1 MAAIYWRELSAFL
14 SGLIGHLVIGVF
26 LVLLG
31 LILFVFPDTSLLAY
45 NFATLDPLFDLA
57 PWVFLLLIPA
67 ITMRTLAEE
76 RQQRTLELLL
86 TQPVTPAGIVVGK
99 WLACW
104 TLATLAL
111 APTLLY
117 YYTVYELGSPRGN
130 LDSGAIAGS
139 YLGLV
144 ALAGIFCAIG
154 VFASS
159 LSQNQIVGFVLAA
172 LLCFVVY
179 IGFDYLSALPIF
191 VGRFDNLVQ
200 LLGIEAHYRSISR
213 GLIVASDVVYF
224 VTVAAY
230 FLFAAV
236 VAVRSSQR

>member
-1 MAAIYWRELSAFL
+1 MLGIYQRELSAFL
-14 SGLIGHLVIGVF
+14 SGLIGYLVIGVF

-31 LILFVFPDTSLLAY
+31 LILFVFPDTSLIEY

-86 TQPVTPAGIVVGK
+86 TQPVTPGEIVLGK

-111 APTLLY
+111 VPTLLY

-154 VFASS
+154 VLASA
-159 LSQNQIVGFVLAA
+159 LSQNQIVGFVAAA
-172 LLCFVVY
+172 LLCFVFY
-179 IGFDYLSALPIF
+179 IGFDYVSALPIF
-191 VGRFDNLVQ
+191 VGRYDNLVQ

-213 GLIVASDVVYF
+213 GLIVVSDVVYF

-236 VAVRSSQR
+236 LAVKSAQR

>member
-1 MAAIYWRELSAFL
+1 MTGIFWREFGAFL
-14 SGLIGHLVIGVF
+14 SGLIGYLVIGVF

-31 LILFVFPDTSLLAY
+31 LILFVFPDTSLLNY
-45 NFATLDPLFDLA
+45 NFATLDQLFDVA

-99 WLACW
+99 FLACW
-104 TLATLAL
+104 ALANLAL
-111 APTLLY
+111 VPTLIY
-117 YYTVYELGSPRGN
+117 YYTIYELGSPKGN

-139 YLGLV
+139 YIGLIF
-144 ALAGIFCAIG
+144 LAGIFCSIG

-159 LSQNQIVGFVLAA
+159 LSQNQIVAFLLAA
-172 LLCFVVY
+172 LLCFVVHQ
-179 IGFDYLSALPIF
+179 GFGYLSLLPVF
-191 VGRFDNLVQ
+191 VGRYDNAVQ

-213 GLIVASDVVYF
+213 GLIVLSDVVYF
-224 VTVAAY
+224 VTVAAW
-230 FLFAAV
+230 FLYASV
-236 VAVRSSQR
+236 LILKRTQR

>member
-1 MAAIYWRELSAFL
+1 MGPIFRREFAAFL
-14 SGLIGHLVIGVF
+14 SGLIGYLVIGVF

-31 LILFVFPDTSLLAY
+31 LILFVFPDTSLIEY

-76 RQQRTLELLL
+76 RQQRTLELLF
-86 TQPVTPAGIVVGK
+86 TQPVTPTQVVLGK

-104 TLATLAL
+104 ALAALAL
-111 APTLLY
+111 VPTLIY
-117 YYTVYELGSPRGN
+117 YYTVHELGSPRGN

-139 YLGLV
+139 YIGLL
-144 ALAGIFCAIG
+144 ALAGIFCAVG

-159 LSQNQIVGFVLAA
+159 LSQNQIVAFVLAA

-179 IGFDYLSALPIF
+179 IGFDYLSGLPIF
-191 VGRFDNLVQ
+191 VGRYDNLVQ
-200 LLGIEAHYRSISR
+200 FLGIEAHYRSISR
-213 GLIVASDVVYF
+213 GLVVVSDVVYF
-224 VTVAAY
+224 VTVGAW
-230 FLFAAV
+230 FLFVSVLV
-236 VAVRSSQR
+236 VKSAQR

>member
-1 MAAIYWRELSAFL
+1 MVSIFWREFSAFL
-14 SGLIGHLVIGVF
+14 GSLIGYLVIGVF

-31 LILFVFPDTSLLAY
+31 LIMFVFPDTSLLNY
-45 NFATLDPLFDLA
+45 NFATLDQLFDIA

-86 TQPVTPAGIVVGK
+86 TQPVTTTQIVGGK
-99 WLACW
+99 FLACW
-104 TLATLAL
+104 ALASLAL
-111 APTLLY
+111 VPTLLY

-139 YLGLV
+139 YIGLLF
-144 ALAGIFCAIG
+144 LAGIFCAIG
-154 VFASS
+154 IFASA

-179 IGFDYLSALPIF
+179 QGFDYLSGLPVF
-191 VGRFDNLVQ
+191 VGRYDNLVQ

-213 GLIVASDVVYF
+213 GLIVTSDVVYF
-224 VTVAAY
+224 VTVAAW
-230 FLFAAV
+230 FLYASVFV
-236 VAVRSSQR
+236 VNRSQR

>member
-1 MAAIYWRELSAFL
+1 MVSIFWREFSAFL
-14 SGLIGHLVIGVF
+14 GSLIGYLVIGVF

-31 LILFVFPDTSLLAY
+31 LIMFVFPDTSLLNY
-45 NFATLDPLFDLA
+45 NFATLDQLFDIA

-86 TQPVTPAGIVVGK
+86 TQPVTTTQIVNGK
-99 WLACW
+99 FLACW
-104 TLATLAL
+104 ALASLAL
-111 APTLLY
+111 VPTLLY

-139 YLGLV
+139 YIGLLF
-144 ALAGIFCAIG
+144 LAGIFCAIG
-154 VFASS
+154 IFASA

-179 IGFDYLSALPIF
+179 QGFDYLSGLPVF
-191 VGRFDNLVQ
+191 VGRYDNLVQ

-224 VTVAAY
+224 VTVAVW
-230 FLFAAV
+230 FLYASVFV
-236 VAVRSSQR
+236 VNRSQR